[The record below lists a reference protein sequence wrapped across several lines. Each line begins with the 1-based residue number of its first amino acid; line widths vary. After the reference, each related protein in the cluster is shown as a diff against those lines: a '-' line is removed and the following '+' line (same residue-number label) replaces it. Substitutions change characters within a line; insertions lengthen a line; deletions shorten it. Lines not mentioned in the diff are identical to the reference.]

1 MLLFY
6 SSVARFVASNACRTA
21 GPAALLPPLYCHTY
35 TCPSIIHTIPL
46 PAPFEEI
53 EGDDPGNE
61 KLVAVAEAAAAL
73 NVLDAGTN
81 VYALP
86 VAPEPK

>member
-1 MLLFY
+1 VQNRRPGR
-6 SSVARFVASNACRTA
+6 STA
-21 GPAALLPPLYCHTY
+21 TVVLPY

-61 KLVAVAEAAAAL
+61 KLVAVGEAAAAL